1 MVILKQGNKGE
12 LEIFE
17 VSESVLRDS
26 DLQEYKVF
34 SADKRDDCSKEA
46 IDIYKME
53 YERCA
58 QRYNDLYNAAWT
70 NFSYM
75 ALVAGGILSFGGSR
89 FVTPFTAFL
98 ACLPLLFWWLA
109 TFEPL
114 NRYGDHVEQQILK
127 IEKALNALSIS
138 RLTNVADEA
147 KKGLT
152 HFEDFAKRGGVEGP
166 SGIEKIILWSAF
178 VLVLLFSLNTFL
190 GIYSWALSAIA
201 GGVSIVVVLIELISK
216 DRRRKGITL
225 ARREYPRVRFRVR
238 FAACIVLIVAIC
250 FGVRVSQL
258 LKQHQSL
265 TVPTSSAAEH

>member
-98 ACLPLLFWWLA
+98 ACLP
-109 TFEPL
+109 
-114 NRYGDHVEQQILK
+114 
-127 IEKALNALSIS
+127 LNALSIS

>member
-1 MVILKQGNKGE
+1 MVILKQGNKGK

-17 VSESVLRDS
+17 VSESLLPDEELQKHRVLS
-26 DLQEYKVF
+26 I
-34 SADKRDDCSKEA
+34 DKGEDGSKEA

-75 ALVAGGILSFGGSR
+75 ALVAGGILSFGGVR

-114 NRYGDHVEQQILK
+114 NRYGDHVETQILK

-138 RLTNVADEA
+138 RLTNVPDEA
-147 KKGLT
+147 RKGLT
-152 HFEDFAKRGGVEGP
+152 HFEDFAKRGGVEKP
-166 SGIEKIILWSAF
+166 TRIEYLILGSAF
-178 VLVLLFSLNTFL
+178 VVLLLFAMNAFL
-190 GIYSWALSAIA
+190 GIQNWVLSASVDAVLVI
-201 GGVSIVVVLIELISK
+201 SILIELIFR
-216 DRRRKGITL
+216 DRRRNGIRL

-238 FAACIVLIVAIC
+238 FAAYVVLVVAVC
-250 FGVRVSQL
+250 FGVRVGQL

-265 TVPTSSAAEH
+265 TVPISSATMH

>member
-1 MVILKQGNKGE
+1 MVILKQGNKGK

-17 VSESVLRDS
+17 VSESVLS
-26 DLQEYKVF
+26 DEELQKYKVF
-34 SADKRDDCSKEA
+34 SADKGEDGSKEA

-114 NRYGDHVEQQILK
+114 NRYGDLVETQILK

-138 RLTNVADEA
+138 RLTNVPDDA

-152 HFEDFAKRGGVEGP
+152 HFEDFAKRGGVQKP
-166 SGIEKIILWSAF
+166 TKIECLILVSAF
-178 VLVLLFSLNTFL
+178 VVLLLFAMNTFL
-190 GIYSWALSAIA
+190 GLQNRVLSAGAAALLVI
-201 GGVSIVVVLIELISK
+201 SILIELKVK
-216 DRRRKGITL
+216 DRRRYGITL

-238 FAACIVLIVAIC
+238 FAACVVLIVAVC
-250 FGVRVSQL
+250 FGVRVGQL
-258 LKQHQSL
+258 LRQSQSL
-265 TVPTSSAAEH
+265 TVPISSATDH

>member
-1 MVILKQGNKGE
+1 
-12 LEIFE
+12 
-17 VSESVLRDS
+17 
-26 DLQEYKVF
+26 
-34 SADKRDDCSKEA
+34 
-46 IDIYKME
+46 ME

-114 NRYGDHVEQQILK
+114 NRYGDHVETQILK

-138 RLTNVADEA
+138 RLTNVPAEA
-147 KKGLT
+147 RKGLT
-152 HFEDFAKRGGVEGP
+152 HFEDFAKRGGVEKP
-166 SGIEKIILWSAF
+166 TRIERLM
-178 VLVLLFSLNTFL
+178 LGTFL
-190 GIYSWALSAIA
+190 GIQNLVLSAGA
-201 GGVSIVVVLIELISK
+201 GVVLVTFILIELTSK
-216 DRRRKGITL
+216 GRRRKGIRL

-238 FAACIVLIVAIC
+238 FAA
-250 FGVRVSQL
+250 
-258 LKQHQSL
+258 
-265 TVPTSSAAEH
+265 

>member
-1 MVILKQGNKGE
+1 MVILKQGNKGQ

-17 VSESVLRDS
+17 VSESVLPDEELRK
-26 DLQEYKVF
+26 YKIF
-34 SADKRDDCSKEA
+34 SVDKGEDGSKEA
-46 IDIYKME
+46 IEIYKME

-58 QRYNDLYNAAWT
+58 ERYNDLYNAAWT

-114 NRYGDHVEQQILK
+114 NRYGDHVETQILK

-138 RLTNVADEA
+138 RLTNVPDEA
-147 KKGLT
+147 RKGLT
-152 HFEDFAKRGGVEGP
+152 HFEDFAKRGSVEKP
-166 SGIEKIILWSAF
+166 TRIEYLMLGST
-178 VLVLLFSLNTFL
+178 VVVLLQFAMNTFL
-190 GIYSWALSAIA
+190 GIQNWVLSTSAE
-201 GGVSIVVVLIELISK
+201 GVLIICILIELIFK
-216 DRRRKGITL
+216 DRRRKGIRL

-238 FAACIVLIVAIC
+238 LAACVVLIVAVC
-250 FGVRVSQL
+250 FGVRVGQL

-265 TVPTSSAAEH
+265 TVPISSATEH

>member
-1 MVILKQGNKGE
+1 MVILKQGNEGK

-17 VSESVLRDS
+17 VSESVLPDS
-26 DLQEYKVF
+26 ELQKYRVL
-34 SADKRDDCSKEA
+34 SVDKEGDCSKEA

-53 YERCA
+53 YERCV

-114 NRYGDHVEQQILK
+114 NRYGDHVEEQIVK

-138 RLTNVADEA
+138 QLTNVPDEA

-152 HFEDFAKRGGVEGP
+152 HFEDFAKRGGVQKP
-166 SGIEKIILWSAF
+166 TRIEYLILVSAF
-178 VLVLLFSLNTFL
+178 VVLLLFAMNTFL
-190 GIYSWALSAIA
+190 GIQNLALSAGA
-201 GGVSIVVVLIELISK
+201 EGVLVISILIELIFR
-216 DRRRKGITL
+216 DRRRNGIKL

-238 FAACIVLIVAIC
+238 FAAYVVLIVAVC
-250 FGVRVSQL
+250 FGVRVGQL

-265 TVPTSSAAEH
+265 TVPISNATEH